1 MPKIKNWSRLK
12 AGSNVEMVWK
22 NDKTGARVDIRKRYG
37 GYPVYTPESGAN
49 PRILTTKEQ
58 AREYAVDWME
68 DNPAPKSKP

>member
-22 NDKTGARVDIRKRYG
+22 NDKTGARVDVTEKYG
-37 GYPVYTPESGAN
+37 GYPVYTPEGGQ

-58 AREYAVDWME
+58 AREYAVDYME
-68 DNPAPKSKP
+68 NNPEPSPKH